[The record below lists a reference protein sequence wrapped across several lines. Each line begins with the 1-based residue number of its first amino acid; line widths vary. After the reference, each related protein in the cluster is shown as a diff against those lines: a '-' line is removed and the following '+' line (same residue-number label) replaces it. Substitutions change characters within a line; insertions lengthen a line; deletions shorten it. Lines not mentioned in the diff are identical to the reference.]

1 MDHLTEDKRSWNM
14 SRIKGKNTKPEL
26 QIRSILH
33 KLGYRFNINGK
44 IGKKYSLNGRLI
56 GKPDIILPK
65 YRSVIFVHGCFWH
78 QHKGCNRASI
88 PKSNQEYWIE
98 KLNRNVQR
106 DLNNNIKLKK
116 EGWRT
121 LTIWECNL
129 NDKNSIKKKIL
140 NFINF

>member
-26 QIRSILH
+26 QVRSILH
-33 KLGYRFNINGK
+33 KLGYRFKINGK
-44 IGKKYSLNGRLI
+44 IGKKYSSNGRLI

-116 EGWRT
+116 KDGEPLQYGNV
-121 LTIWECNL
+121 I
-129 NDKNSIKKKIL
+129 
-140 NFINF
+140 